1 VIFFGAELLVPLL
14 GGKMHMNSRV
24 KDYRNLLIWQKGMA
38 LAKLIYQ
45 LTANFPKEE
54 KYGLVSQMRLAAV
67 SIPSNI
73 AEGQAHH
80 GTGEFLRFLSHAE
93 GSTAEL
99 DTQILLCIEL
109 DLCQE
114 CQIANIQEM
123 IRELR
128 KMFLSLRRKL
138 SSP

>member
-1 VIFFGAELLVPLL
+1 MQTNPKV
-14 GGKMHMNSRV
+14 M
-24 KDYRNLLIWQKGMA
+24 DYRDLLIWQKGMA
-38 LAKLIYQ
+38 LANLIYQ

-54 KYGLVSQMRLAAV
+54 KCGLVSQMRRAAV
-67 SIPSNI
+67 SNPSNI

-80 GTGEFLRFLSHAE
+80 GTGEFLHFLSHAE

-99 DTQILLCIEL
+99 GTQILLCIEL

-114 CQIANIQEM
+114 CQIANIPEM

-128 KMFLSLRRKL
+128 KMFLSLRRKF

>member
-1 VIFFGAELLVPLL
+1 MPLL
-14 GGKMHMNSRV
+14 GGNMEMNPKV
-24 KDYRNLLIWQKGMA
+24 KDYRDLLIWQKGMA
-38 LAKLIYQ
+38 LAKLIYE
-45 LTANFPKEE
+45 LTTNFPKEE
-54 KYGLVSQMRLAAV
+54 KYGLVSQMRRAAI

-80 GTGEFLRFLSHAE
+80 GTGEFLHFLSHAE

-99 DTQILLCIEL
+99 DTQILLCVGL
-109 DLCQE
+109 NLCQE
-114 CQIANIQEM
+114 YQITNIQDM